1 MIHITRT
8 SEGSTTLHLRL
19 EGMLD
24 EAHAGA
30 LRDVIAEAR
39 GSMITQFVLD
49 CAGMT
54 GADATGLE
62 LLRSMKADG
71 AVFHDLPVAMAWHLG
86 LLHTTHSG
94 STQPS

>member
-1 MIHITRT
+1 MIHITTT
-8 SEGSTTLHLRL
+8 SEGSSTLHLRL

-39 GSMITQFVLD
+39 ASRITRFVLD

-54 GADATGLE
+54 GADATGLA
-62 LLRSMKADG
+62 LLRSMKENG
-71 AVFHDLPVAMAWHLG
+71 AVFHGLPVAVAWHLG
-86 LLHTTHSG
+86 LLPTTHSG